1 MVVSVSSAF
10 ILMIGISPPRLT
22 HRVFAHNH
30 SEMTKQT
37 KTKPEHPR
45 VFLLLPIPR
54 IDIF

>member
-1 MVVSVSSAF
+1 MGVSAPSVF

-22 HRVFAHNH
+22 HRVFAQNH

-45 VFLLLPIPR
+45 VFLLLPVPR